1 VLPEAPLVLSI
12 RPPVLSVPAQPLPAA
27 TVTGWDRLV
36 TTDEVHYR
44 LRSPLPVTLR
54 DGQVLQ
60 VGREPARGLLITA
73 PPDPVRNGAAATGAG
88 SRAAVVVLAALE
100 HPRTLTD
107 LRRLATGVPTPWLRG
122 VLQRLCEAG
131 LVLALDRPAAA
142 RRVAVVGSGVLASTI
157 AGLLA
162 QGPVGLELVRLAADE
177 PPAQRAPGV
186 PSRPEALPLAHWS
199 RCDPEWAELTVVA
212 TGTDEPDRALTD
224 ALLRRD
230 RPHLIVRLEPGR
242 GVVGPFVRPGL
253 TACVRCLDL
262 ARSRQDAAWPRLL
275 AQLCLTRHD
284 PPPVLLAWT
293 AATACAQVLAALDSA
308 VPDAQGRTVEL
319 VAPEHVISVRE
330 WAAHPD
336 CGCIGSWD
344 EPAGALPAAS

>member
-131 LVLALDRPAAA
+131 LVLALDRPATA

-157 AGLLA
+157 AGLLG

-230 RPHLIVRLEPGR
+230 RPHLSSGSNPAAAWWVRSSGPGSPRASAASIWPAAGRTRPGR
-242 GVVGPFVRPGL
+242 GCSPNSASPGTTRRRCCSPGRPPPP
-253 TACVRCLDL
+253 APRC
-262 ARSRQDAAWPRLL
+262 WPRSTPPSP
-275 AQLCLTRHD
+275 TRR
-284 PPPVLLAWT
+284 A
-293 AATACAQVLAALDSA
+293 
-308 VPDAQGRTVEL
+308 GRSNWWRPNT
-319 VAPEHVISVRE
+319 
-330 WAAHPD
+330 
-336 CGCIGSWD
+336 
-344 EPAGALPAAS
+344 